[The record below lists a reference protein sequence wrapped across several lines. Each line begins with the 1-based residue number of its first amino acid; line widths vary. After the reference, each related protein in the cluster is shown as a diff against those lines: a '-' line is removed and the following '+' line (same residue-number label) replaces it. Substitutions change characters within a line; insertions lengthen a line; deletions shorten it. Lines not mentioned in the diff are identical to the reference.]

1 MNPNNQEASAVNVNT
16 ITTRKRS
23 SKVARRVSF
32 DRYLRIIQRQIH
44 PACKISAD
52 SLRALNSM
60 VGSLFKR
67 IASEAGELAKK
78 EKRPTLMPRD
88 VEFACRLV
96 LPMEL
101 QIQARAAGDKAV
113 EKYQDTLQH
122 ERVQREHAQR
132 Q

>member
-1 MNPNNQEASAVNVNT
+1 MDPNNQGASSSNVNT
-16 ITTRKRS
+16 VPVRKRA
-23 SKVARRVSF
+23 SKVVRRVSF

-52 SLRALNSM
+52 SLRAINSM
-60 VGSLFKR
+60 VGSLFNR

-78 EKRPTLMPRD
+78 QKRPTLMPRD

-96 LPMEL
+96 LPTEL
-101 QIQARAAGDKAV
+101 QKQAHDAGDKAV
-113 EKYQDTLQH
+113 GKYQDTLQR
-122 ERVQREHAQR
+122 ERAQRDRAQR